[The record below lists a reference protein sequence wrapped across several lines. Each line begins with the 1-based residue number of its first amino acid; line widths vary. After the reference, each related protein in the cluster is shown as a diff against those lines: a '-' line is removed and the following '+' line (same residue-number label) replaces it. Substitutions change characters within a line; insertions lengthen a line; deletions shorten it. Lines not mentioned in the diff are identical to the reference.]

1 MNGITY
7 ADKVALNENA
17 SINDINK
24 ITAGNMNEIKS
35 VVNSLANLFFPIK
48 KIIIFNDNDDHSNY
62 LGFTWERIASGK
74 MLVGIDSTDTDF
86 NAIGKTGG
94 EKEHT
99 LTIDE
104 MPAHSHKLNGNTD
117 VTFAESST
125 YPYLL
130 ASAKRGYADGSNI
143 TFGEGYSI
151 NDTTTAGSGQAHNN
165 LQPYQVVAY
174 WQRIS

>member
-1 MNGITY
+1 MNEITY

-24 ITAGNMNEIKS
+24 ITANDMNQIKS

-48 KIIIFNDNDDHSNY
+48 KIIIFNDNEDHSNY
-62 LGFTWERIASGK
+62 LGFTWEKIAGGK
-74 MLVGIDSTDTDF
+74 VLIGIDSTDTDF
-86 NAIGKTGG
+86 NTIGKIGG

-104 MPAHSHKLNGNTD
+104 MPSHSHSVKANDNA
-117 VTFAESST
+117 AEGT
-125 YPYLL
+125 AIGVIVPY
-130 ASAKRGYADGSNI
+130 SYTGTNR
-143 TFGEGYSI
+143 
-151 NDTTTAGSGQAHNN
+151 DTSKTGGDQPHNN